1 VAAAAGVLAL
11 LMASVLGLG
20 NGQLFTLSY
29 ANGAHHDWAW
39 PLTHLGDSLVL
50 CGLLAWVLPRGQ
62 LHTLLWAI
70 VLITLTGLAAQALKH
85 GLFAHWLRP
94 ATFYS
99 GQPLPFAADSPRM
112 QSFPSGHTTTLFT
125 AVVILW
131 AVVRPAYGQILLA
144 LGALFLAYT
153 RVWVGAHF
161 PLDMVGGGVLGLG
174 LSMVLARPL
183 WRVFRALAQWTA
195 AARVHLW
202 LRWLGA
208 LLAALQWA
216 QLTWAFF

>member
-1 VAAAAGVLAL
+1 MATAAGVLAL
-11 LMASVLGLG
+11 LMSSVLWLG
-20 NGQLFTLSY
+20 NGHLFTLSY
-29 ANGAHHDWAW
+29 ANGAHHGWAW

-70 VLITLTGLAAQALKH
+70 ALVILTGLAAQALKH

-94 ATFYS
+94 AAFYS
-99 GQPLPFAADSPRM
+99 GQPLPFAADSPRV
-112 QSFPSGHTTTLFT
+112 QSFPSGHATTIFT
-125 AVVILW
+125 AMVLLW
-131 AVVRPAYGQILLA
+131 AVIRPVYGQILLVI
-144 LGALFLAYT
+144 GALLLAYT

-161 PLDMVGGGVLGLG
+161 PLDVVGGGVLGLV
-174 LSMVLARPL
+174 LSLVLAVPL
-183 WRVFRALAQWTA
+183 WRVFRPVARWAA

-208 LLAALQWA
+208 LLATLQWA
-216 QLTWAFF
+216 QLTWAIF